1 MADPK
6 HAPGARRSRIAV
18 VGSVNMDLVART
30 PALPEPG
37 QTVLGTSFDT
47 TPGGKGANQ
56 AVAAARAGAYVTFV
70 GAVGSDTFAL
80 ELRRMLVDAEV
91 DSSLLREVDGAS
103 GVALITVDDAAEN
116 SIVVIGGANSTMTEL
131 TDDELTVVAEADVL
145 VLQLE
150 LPLDTVTAAARH
162 AQANGTLVFLNPS
175 PVQQLSHNLLDVVD
189 VVVLNRAEEKALGD
203 AALESSSHVVVTDGA
218 AGASYRGPD
227 GSEIFVDAPSV
238 DAIDTTGAGDVFAGT
253 LAAAWRYGPE
263 IAVRRACVA
272 GALATTRPGAGAS
285 APTATQID
293 DLLAHMDRAEKE
305 QA

>member
-30 PALPEPG
+30 LALPEPG

-47 TPGGKGANQ
+47 APGGKGANQ

-80 ELRRMLVDAEV
+80 EMRSMLVDAEV
-91 DSSLLREVDGAS
+91 DASLLREVDGAS
-103 GVALITVDDAAEN
+103 GVALITVDDEAEN
-116 SIVVIGGANSTMTEL
+116 SIVVIGGANSTVTEL
-131 TDDELTVVAEADVL
+131 TEEELTVVADADAL

-150 LPLDTVTAAARH
+150 LPMETVIAAARH